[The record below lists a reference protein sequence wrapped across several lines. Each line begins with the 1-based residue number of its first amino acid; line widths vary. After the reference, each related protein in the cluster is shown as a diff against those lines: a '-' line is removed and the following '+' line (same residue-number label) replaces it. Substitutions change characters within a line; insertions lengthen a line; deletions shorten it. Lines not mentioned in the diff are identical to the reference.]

1 MGPESPVSSKL
12 EGIPSRGPIPS
23 GSPPRLLGGRCL
35 SMIWSLLET
44 WTPGPH
50 PDPRGK
56 GESPGELYAHQGLR
70 SPGAQCIFGVRRAGR
85 AVSAGAAGSMAE
97 LELFSW
103 DSNEEEAGKCL
114 DPGRAAPR
122 NGAGHCS
129 LSARGEARRSGGLP
143 SVVVVDVGYAFCLVK
158 EDTLP

>member
-1 MGPESPVSSKL
+1 MAPVGMQILIQDSWMGPESPVSSKL

-85 AVSAGAAGSMAE
+85 AVSAGAPAAWRSWSCSAGTAT
-97 LELFSW
+97 
-103 DSNEEEAGKCL
+103 
-114 DPGRAAPR
+114 RR
-122 NGAGHCS
+122 RRV
-129 LSARGEARRSGGLP
+129 SALTLGGPPQGMGQGTAL
-143 SVVVVDVGYAFCLVK
+143 
-158 EDTLP
+158 